1 MLGGGGRARF
11 QRVERFLFWVRRRGK
26 KEVFWFGYVDFEVVG
41 GFLRERVYGFRR
53 EVGCLCV
60 DLGVRFKG

>member
-1 MLGGGGRARF
+1 M
-11 QRVERFLFWVRRRGK
+11 FWVRRRGK